1 MSAIRKAPWQVGL
14 AVGATLVAASGYLVD
29 ALAHL
34 FLISDS
40 ALETARIP
48 LVAHIDGGRE
58 HTLADVSLF
67 DERVAQVF
75 ALVGVVL
82 LILGLF
88 LWAGAYRP
96 GVRLTLTITTAVSFF
111 GSFIP
116 LVLSSDTASGMS
128 ESRIGL
134 ALVVQLVALIAS
146 LLLWFGA
153 GRRWV
158 ALDTTKSWEQN

>member
-14 AVGATLVAASGYLVD
+14 AVGATFVAAAGYLVE

-40 ALETARIP
+40 ALETARVP
-48 LVAHIDGGRE
+48 EVAHIDGGRE
-58 HTLADVSLF
+58 QTLIDVFNF
-67 DERVAQVF
+67 DNRVAQVF

-82 LILGLF
+82 LIMGLF
-88 LWAGAYRP
+88 LWVGAYRP
-96 GVRLTLTITTAVSFF
+96 GVRLILTITTAISFF

-116 LVLSSDTASGMS
+116 LVLSSDSASGMS
-128 ESRIGL
+128 QAKVGQGL
-134 ALVVQLVALIAS
+134 FVQLVALIAS

-158 ALDTTKSWEQN
+158 ALDTTASWEQN